1 MVSKAKNKS
10 TRSPCTNPTPL
21 SRASGG
27 HKKVCIMMV
36 NNFIKSKYLVILM
49 TLHILT
55 GCNFNTY
62 SNNET
67 DNTSLDSCKK
77 IVTVYFLEG
86 FSKDEIMFLFNDSL
100 VFNKVLSTDESIGC
114 ALMIR
119 LPSINTRNN
128 VLIRL
133 KNSDSNFRHNFESSY
148 LGIRKIGNHFSYFEY
163 SNPLLLD

>member
-1 MVSKAKNKS
+1 
-10 TRSPCTNPTPL
+10 
-21 SRASGG
+21 
-27 HKKVCIMMV
+27 MV
-36 NNFIKSKYLVILM
+36 NNFIKSKYLVILT
-49 TLHILT
+49 TLHLLS
-55 GCNFNTY
+55 GCNFN
-62 SNNET
+62 SSSKKSEI
-67 DNTSLDSCKK
+67 TSLGSRKK

-119 LPSINTRNN
+119 LPSINTRNS